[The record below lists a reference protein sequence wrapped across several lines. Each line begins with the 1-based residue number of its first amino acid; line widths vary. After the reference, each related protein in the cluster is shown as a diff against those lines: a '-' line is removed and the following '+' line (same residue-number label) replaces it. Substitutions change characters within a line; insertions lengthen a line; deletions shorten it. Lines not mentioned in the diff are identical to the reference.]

1 MVSTVQ
7 SLWGTRLATLALAA
21 LAAASAM
28 YWVLKWPA
36 APAPISAADS
46 PPAAPVDS
54 AAVARAL
61 GGGAAPVMNAV
72 APASSRFSLAGVVS
86 GGVHRGAAL
95 IAIDG
100 KPAKPYRV
108 GAVVDGQWVLS
119 SVQPRRAVLAPQGG
133 GAADAGITLELPL
146 KK

>member
-1 MVSTVQ
+1 MVSSVQ
-7 SLWGTRLATLALAA
+7 SLWWTRLATLALAA
-21 LAAASAM
+21 LAAGSAV
-28 YWVLKWPA
+28 YWVLKWPV
-36 APAPISAADS
+36 APASIGAAEA
-46 PPAAPVDS
+46 PAAATIDS

-61 GGGAAPVMNAV
+61 GGGAAPVANLV

-108 GAVVDGQWVLS
+108 GAVVGEQWVLS

-133 GAADAGITLELPL
+133 SAADAGITLELQP